1 MLPPATAG
9 SVSTLNAGY
18 RPAILHGQHP
28 ALPRCWLAGRV
39 APMRVGSVELPGE
52 LVEAHVDG
60 RLVLFVGAGASI
72 AAPTC
77 LPNYTELSK
86 QVAEQSES
94 PVCGTSFDRPDMV
107 LSRLKSAGV
116 DVNARVH
123 SLISEPQDRHAP
135 TPNKLHEAIAS
146 LATASPPV
154 RIVTTNYDRCLS
166 KCLQD
171 VDEYEAHAL
180 PEQDEFTGL
189 VYLHGSVRQPP
200 ERLIVTGEDL
210 GRHYLAN
217 HGAARFLELMFRN
230 LSVLFIGYS
239 LNDTLMDYLIRGQT
253 SDQIYVLT
261 DKPQAPRWRELGTI
275 PVGYES
281 HDKLPGIVQDWADL
295 SRMSMLDHQQRVRRI
310 VSGSPPLTPDDES
323 YLDGIIS
330 DAQRRGLYISEARG
344 LDWLKWMSSK
354 PSFKQLLDP
363 FAPPEHIDHEMA
375 RWFADYYAADDES
388 TNAALKTVIDAGGTI
403 SGQLW
408 TAIGQSLMV
417 QSGTRSEEMNRWLP
431 LLVETIPRSRHQ
443 NHVWMLS
450 LLLGGCDMERDKP
463 AILLILDKILEPMLD
478 RRRGQSDAVI
488 IPLCSDS
495 LAEHRFSKIEPYI
508 SAFALDVVP
517 IVDRHLRRAYSLQRS
532 IHSRTEQYDSVTV
545 ELMAQLGQD
554 VSHVTDREF
563 FDKISHR
570 RKAIESHSRN
580 QLPCGL
586 DLLIDVAR
594 EALEL
599 MVALSPTIASGYLE
613 NWGRAESAILR
624 RLAVHGWCE
633 RTDVT
638 ADERLEWLT
647 TGEWLR
653 DRDAHHEVMRL
664 IARVVPSAS
673 EEALARLIEHASS
686 DSSDRRAF
694 KRLGWIAHHAPESVV
709 AQQAFQAVRTTHP
722 QWEMPDDA
730 DFRGGKIQGGF
741 IRRLPIPEASELHEL
756 IEREP
761 SEAVALLQNYADA
774 DDWEAPGWY
783 STIDALR
790 ATVEEHSDD
799 GISIL
804 EVIADDTDIGSAVSQ
819 SIAETVLSVLSRID
833 CSASQIDRLQVVLP
847 RLWKTGVERF
857 DPESHVVS
865 PTRWVDAAMNH
876 WAGELTGVW
885 IAMIGTQW
893 RSAGD
898 AWEGLDNITRTAMKE
913 LLEGENRPS
922 HYAQVIVADQ
932 AAFLYAADET
942 WCRENLLHRFDSDA
956 EPVQAFRVWDGLLA
970 GCQLSEDMLEAGL
983 LNYFIDFSSQLE
995 NLEEVTED
1003 NRNSIWSSYIRMAAS
1018 VSLQSQVNPMESG
1031 WLMKWIARVGPEGR
1045 CEWAKHVACMLSE
1058 LSADAADVH
1067 WQKWMRAYWHDR
1079 AESIPLALTYD
1090 ESSEMAE
1097 WMVLLDASFR
1107 EAVELVVRTE
1117 AGFVEDSRIPFILL
1131 DRAGTDDDD
1140 SRPDHIALE
1149 PLVVRDLV
1157 AHLLSNSKTTANDH
1171 GPWNITDLVERLDRT
1186 LKQDEMKPILN
1197 ELLRLGHE
1205 EFVSWLQSRERSQHH
1220 LLAPVGSPP
1229 G

>member
-1 MLPPATAG
+1 MLSPPTAG
-9 SVSTLNAGY
+9 SVSTLNGGC
-18 RPAILHGQHP
+18 RPATLHRQHRG
-28 ALPRCWLAGRV
+28 LSRCWLAGRV
-39 APMRVGSVELPGE
+39 APMRVGSVELPEE

-94 PVCGTSFDRPDMV
+94 PVCGMSFDRPDMV

-116 DVNARVH
+116 DVNTRVH

-166 KCLQD
+166 KSLQD

-295 SRMSMLDHQQRVRRI
+295 SWMSMLDHQQRVRRI
-310 VSGSPPLTPDDES
+310 VSGAPPLTPDDES

-330 DAQRRGLYISEARG
+330 DAQRRGLFISEARG

-363 FAPPEHIDHEMA
+363 FAPPEHIDHKMA
-375 RWFADYYAADDES
+375 RWFADHYAADDES

-408 TAIGQSLMV
+408 TAIGQSLRV

-443 NHVWMLS
+443 NHVWLLSML
-450 LLLGGCDMERDKP
+450 LDGCDMERDMH

-478 RRRGQSDAVI
+478 RRRGQGVGVI
-488 IPLCSDS
+488 VPLCSDRF
-495 LAEHRFSKIEPYI
+495 AEHRFSQIEPYI
-508 SAFALDVVP
+508 SALALDVVP
-517 IVDRHLRRAYSLQRS
+517 IVDRHLRRAYSLQRA
-532 IHSRTEQYDSVTV
+532 IHSGTEQYDSVTV
-545 ELMAQLGQD
+545 HLMAQLGQD

-563 FDKISHR
+563 FDSISYS

-594 EALEL
+594 EVLEL
-599 MVALSPTIASGYLE
+599 HIERSPTIASSYLE

-694 KRLGWIAHHAPESVV
+694 KRLGWIAHHAPESVA
-709 AQQAFQAVRTTHP
+709 AQQAFQVAQTAHP
-722 QWEMPDDA
+722 HWEIPADI
-730 DFRGGKIQGGF
+730 DFRGPRTQSGH
-741 IRRLPIPEASELHEL
+741 LPRVSVPDVSELHEFV
-756 IEREP
+756 ERER
-761 SEAVALLQNYADA
+761 SEAIALLQKYADSY
-774 DDWEAPGWY
+774 DGGVPGWF
-783 STIDALR
+783 SSIRSLR
-790 ATVEEHSDD
+790 AAVEEHPDD
-799 GISIL
+799 GLSL
-804 EVIADDTDIGSAVSQ
+804 LAVIADATELDSATSQ
-819 SIAETVLSVLSRID
+819 SLAETVLSVLSHVD
-833 CSASQIDRLQVVLP
+833 HSYSQIDRLQAVLP

-876 WAGELTGVW
+876 WAGKLTELW

-893 RSAGD
+893 RNAGD
-898 AWEGLDNITRTAMKE
+898 AWEGLDHITRTAMKE
-913 LLEGENRPS
+913 LLDSENKPS
-922 HYAQVIVADQ
+922 HYAQVIVADK

-1079 AESIPLALTYD
+1079 AESIPLALTAD

-1097 WMVLLDASFR
+1097 WTVLLRASFG

-1117 AGFVEDSRIPFILL
+1117 AGFVEDSRITLVLL
-1131 DRAGTDDDD
+1131 DRVGTDGND

-1157 AHLLSNSKTTANDH
+1157 AHLLSNSKITAYGD
-1171 GPWNITDLVERLDRT
+1171 GPWNITDVVEQLDRT
-1186 LKQDEMKPILN
+1186 LEQDEMEPILN

-1205 EFVSWLQSRERSQHH
+1205 EFVSWLRSRDRPQQR
-1220 LLAPVGSPP
+1220 LLSPLGAPP